1 MRTLLLLIVLATLA
15 VLAVLPITSSAYAQT
30 ISSFGYK
37 ILPEKIL
44 ENSEGIIQVYE
55 FENDLIMPYKI
66 EDLKVTSSNT
76 EIIQIIDI
84 EENENGFISNVRI
97 KAMNPGTANI
107 AIASHGFYSLD
118 FPITVYT
125 NNNFPAQILMKLT
138 PNDFPIDGP
147 KNGFIGIELATTD
160 GLPTKANED
169 IKVSISTPNT
179 NVLELQSNE
188 VIIKKGDYYIIE
200 EFTIINPGDAL
211 VFAEVSGMKRV
222 SDIVH
227 VRKPNG
233 PLTVQLYTYP
243 SIVNSDVISR
253 GYAIV
258 QLQDAESIPVLAVK
272 DIFVQIQV
280 SNPDAEINTSSDYEE
295 LQFSDRKIV
304 IKKGTYWAY
313 TSFSPR
319 PTQDEIIIDVDISTE
334 DYRARGGSVMILKK
348 VALVGNGPTNFE
360 LLPVLATG
368 KRELIGVVYLMTED
382 DVPVLAGKDLTIN
395 FDTSNN
401 QALTIED
408 TIIKM
413 GESVGL
419 VFGQVGVI
427 VPPPEKPLELT
438 ALTTNE
444 EITRVTHTTF
454 GANEDDVELVIE
466 QLIPQLLVETEAP
479 FIAYTLETGS
489 DDGGNVEETT
499 SSDEEEDGRL
509 GITYF
514 IDDMILTFT
523 ANEFIEIDPQIIKRG
538 QSYVKLN
545 INLIKPGLTDLVAH
559 AGGYDSITPIKNIS
573 TKPAEMYLVY
583 LETMLPHTSNNVAIQ
598 VLDSRGNP
606 VYANN
611 DIKIKLVSNNEEIIE
626 VPDTIIIKKDDYHA
640 IFVITS
646 KNEGNVEL
654 ATLSANLPL
663 AKFDITVQGILPVL
677 SVESRD
683 YIKPNDQFDFIV
695 TAEYLEEPL
704 EGMYVEWEVS
714 GAEIKKMDTLTDDL
728 GKATITMLPD
738 TVYKNVKVEAQV
750 SGVGISKGTISKTIG
765 ILQLEIAEGEKRVE
779 NGFSIPGLD
788 GVNLLYL
795 IIPIVAGVGVII
807 IKKTSI
813 LDGFT
818 EKLNIEERLDEIK
831 EKMSEFRNK

>member
-1 MRTLLLLIVLATLA
+1 MLATLA

-714 GAEIKKMDTLTDDL
+714 GAEIKKMDALTDDL

>member
-1 MRTLLLLIVLATLA
+1 VL
-15 VLAVLPITSSAYAQT
+15 VVLPITSSAYAQT

-55 FENDLIMPYKI
+55 FENDLIMPNKI
-66 EDLKVTSSNT
+66 ENLKVTSSNT

-84 EENENGFISNVRI
+84 EENENGFISNVKI
-97 KAMNPGTANI
+97 KAINPGTTNI
-107 AIASHGFYSLD
+107 AIASHGFYSFD

-138 PNDFPIDGP
+138 PNDFPVDGP
-147 KNGFIGIELATTD
+147 KKGFIGIELATTD

-179 NVLELQSNE
+179 DVLELQSNE
-188 VIIKKGDYYIIE
+188 VIIKKGDYYTIE
-200 EFTIINPGDAL
+200 EFTIRNPGDAL
-211 VFAEVSGMKRV
+211 VFAETSGMKRI

-243 SIVNSDVISR
+243 STVNSDVTSS

-258 QLQDAESIPVLAVK
+258 QLQDKDAIPVLAVE

-280 SNPDAEINTSSDYEE
+280 SNPDAEINTSTDYDE
-295 LQFSDRKIV
+295 LHFSDRKIV

-319 PTQDEIIIDVDISTE
+319 PTQNEITLDVDISTE
-334 DYRARGGSVMILKK
+334 DYRARGGSIKILREPPI
-348 VALVGNGPTNFE
+348 VGTGPTNFE
-360 LLPVLATG
+360 ILPILATG
-368 KRELIGVVYLMTED
+368 KRELIGVVSLMTED
-382 DVPVLAGKDLTIN
+382 VIPVLASKDLSIN

-401 QALTIED
+401 QALTIENV
-408 TIIKM
+408 IIKM
-413 GESVGL
+413 GNSVGL

-454 GANEDDVELVIE
+454 GASEDDVQLVIE
-466 QLIPQLLVETEAP
+466 QLIPQLLVDTEVP
-479 FIAYTLETGS
+479 FIAYTLETASEVEEGE
-489 DDGGNVEETT
+489 EETT

-514 IDDMILTFT
+514 IDDMVLTFA
-523 ANEFIEIDPQIIKRG
+523 ANEFIEIDPQIIKRS
-538 QSYVKLN
+538 QSYAELN
-545 INLIKPGLTDLVAH
+545 ANLIKPGLTDLVAQ
-559 AGGYDSITPIKNIS
+559 AGGFTSTTPINNIS
-573 TKPAEMYLVY
+573 TKPSEIHLIY

-598 VLDSRGNP
+598 VLDSQGNP

-611 DIKIKLVSNNEEIIE
+611 DIKIKLVSNDEEIIE
-626 VPDTIIIKKDDYHA
+626 VPDTIIIKKDEYHA
-640 IFVITS
+640 IFDITS
-646 KNEGNVEL
+646 KNEGDVEL
-654 ATLSANLPL
+654 ATLSADLPL
-663 AKFDITVQGILPVL
+663 AKFDMKVQGILPVL

-683 YIKPNDQFDFIV
+683 YTKPNDQFDFIV
-695 TAEYLEEPL
+695 TAEYFGEPL

-714 GAEIKKMDTLTDDL
+714 GAEIKKKDILTDDL

-738 TVYKNVKVEAQV
+738 IDYENVEVEAQV
-750 SGVGISKGTISKTIG
+750 SGVGISEATISKTVG
-765 ILQLEIAEGEKRVE
+765 ILQPEIVEVE

-788 GVNLLYL
+788 GANLLYL
-795 IIPIVAGVGVII
+795 IIPIVAGAGAII
-807 IKKTSI
+807 IKKTNI

>member
-1 MRTLLLLIVLATLA
+1 MCW
-15 VLAVLPITSSAYAQT
+15 
-30 ISSFGYK
+30 
-37 ILPEKIL
+37 
-44 ENSEGIIQVYE
+44 NC
-55 FENDLIMPYKI
+55 
-66 EDLKVTSSNT
+66 
-76 EIIQIIDI
+76 
-84 EENENGFISNVRI
+84 
-97 KAMNPGTANI
+97 
-107 AIASHGFYSLD
+107 
-118 FPITVYT
+118 
-125 NNNFPAQILMKLT
+125 
-138 PNDFPIDGP
+138 
-147 KNGFIGIELATTD
+147 
-160 GLPTKANED
+160 
-169 IKVSISTPNT
+169 
-179 NVLELQSNE
+179 NE

-334 DYRARGGSVMILKK
+334 DYRARGSSVMILKK

-466 QLIPQLLVETEAP
+466 QLIPQLLVETEVP

-545 INLIKPGLTDLVAH
+545 VNLIKPGLTDLVAH
-559 AGGYDSITPIKNIS
+559 AGGLDSITPIKNIS

-598 VLDSRGNP
+598 VLDSMGNP

-779 NGFSIPGLD
+779 NGFSIPGLN

>member
-1 MRTLLLLIVLATLA
+1 VLATLA

-147 KNGFIGIELATTD
+147 KNGFIGVELATTD

-559 AGGYDSITPIKNIS
+559 AGGLDSITPIKNIS

-654 ATLSANLPL
+654 ATLSADLPL

-765 ILQLEIAEGEKRVE
+765 ILQLEIVEGEKRVE

-795 IIPIVAGVGVII
+795 IIPIVAGAGVII

>member
-1 MRTLLLLIVLATLA
+1 VRTLVLLIVLATLA
-15 VLAVLPITSSAYAQT
+15 VLVVLPITSIAYAQT
-30 ISSFGYK
+30 ISSFGHK

-44 ENSEGIIQVYE
+44 ENSEGIIQIFE
-55 FENDLIMPYKI
+55 FENGLIMPNKI
-66 EDLKVTSSNT
+66 GDLKVTSSNT

-97 KAMNPGTANI
+97 KAMNPGTTNI
-107 AIASHGFYSLD
+107 AIASQGFYSLD

-147 KNGFIGIELATTD
+147 KNGIIGVELATTD

-169 IKVSISTPNT
+169 IKVSLSTPNID
-179 NVLELQSNE
+179 VLELQSNE
-188 VIIKKGDYYIIE
+188 VVIKKGDYYVIE

-211 VFAEVSGMKRV
+211 IFAEVSGMERI

-233 PLTVQLYTYP
+233 PLTVQLYSYP
-243 SIVNSDVISR
+243 SIVNSDVSSH

-258 QLQDAESIPVLAVK
+258 QLQDNAGIPVLAGR
-272 DIFVQIQV
+272 DIFIQIQV

-295 LQFSDRKIV
+295 LQFSERQIV

-319 PTQDEIIIDVDISTE
+319 PTQNEITLADDISTE
-334 DYRARGGSVMILKK
+334 DYRARGTSVKILNEES
-348 VALVGNGPTNFE
+348 LVGNGPTVFE
-360 LLPVLATG
+360 LLPIQATG
-368 KRELIGVVYLMTED
+368 KRELIGVVYLMTD
-382 DVPVLAGKDLTIN
+382 KGVPVLAGKDLTIN

-408 TIIKM
+408 TIIEM

-454 GANEDDVELVIE
+454 GANEDDIELVIE
-466 QLIPQLLVETEAP
+466 QLIPQLLVETATP
-479 FIAYTLETGS
+479 FIAYTLETAS
-489 DDGGNVEETT
+489 DDEEAEAEDD
-499 SSDEEEDGRL
+499 DEEEDGRL
-509 GITYF
+509 GVTYF
-514 IDDMILTFT
+514 IDDMIITFT

-538 QSYVKLN
+538 QSYAKLN
-545 INLIKPGLTDLVAH
+545 ANIIKSGLTDLVAH
-559 AGGYDSITPIKNIS
+559 AGGYDSTTPIQNIS
-573 TKPAEMYLVY
+573 TKPTEIHLVY

-611 DIKIKLVSNNEEIIE
+611 DIKIKLISNDEGIIE
-626 VPDTIIIKKDDYHA
+626 VPDTVIIKKDNYHT
-640 IFVITS
+640 IFNVTS
-646 KNEGNVEL
+646 KKEGVIEL
-654 ATLSANLPL
+654 ATLSADLPL

-677 SVESRD
+677 SVESQD
-683 YIKPNDQFDFIV
+683 YIKPNNQFDFIV
-695 TAEYLEEPL
+695 TAEYLEKPL
-704 EGMYVEWEVS
+704 EGMYVKWEIS
-714 GAEIKKMDTLTDDL
+714 GAEIKEMDTLTDGL

-738 TVYKNVKVEAQV
+738 TDYENVKVEAQV
-750 SGVGISKGTISKTIG
+750 SGVGISDVTISKTIG
-765 ILQLEIAEGEKRVE
+765 IIQPEIIEGETGVE

-788 GVNLLYL
+788 GINLLYL
-795 IIPIVAGVGVII
+795 IIPIVAGAVAII

-818 EKLNIEERLDEIK
+818 EKLNVEERFDEIK
-831 EKMSEFRNK
+831 EKMSEFRDK

>member
-1 MRTLLLLIVLATLA
+1 MLATLA

-545 INLIKPGLTDLVAH
+545 VNLIKPGLTDLVAH
-559 AGGYDSITPIKNIS
+559 AGGFDSITPIKNIS

-654 ATLSANLPL
+654 ATLSADLPL

-795 IIPIVAGVGVII
+795 IIPIVAGAGVII

>member
-1 MRTLLLLIVLATLA
+1 MLATLA

-147 KNGFIGIELATTD
+147 KNGFIGIELVTTD

-545 INLIKPGLTDLVAH
+545 VNLIKPGLTDLVAH
-559 AGGYDSITPIKNIS
+559 AGGLNSITPIKNIS

-598 VLDSRGNP
+598 VLDSMGNP

>member
-1 MRTLLLLIVLATLA
+1 MLATLA

-258 QLQDAESIPVLAVK
+258 QLQDVESIPVLAVK

-408 TIIKM
+408 TNIKM

-545 INLIKPGLTDLVAH
+545 VNLIKPGLTDLVAH
-559 AGGYDSITPIKNIS
+559 AGGFNSITPIKNIS

-654 ATLSANLPL
+654 ATLSADLPL

-765 ILQLEIAEGEKRVE
+765 ILQLEIVEGEKRVE

-795 IIPIVAGVGVII
+795 IIPIVAGAGVII

>member
-1 MRTLLLLIVLATLA
+1 MLATLA

-55 FENDLIMPYKI
+55 FENDLIMPNKI

-84 EENENGFISNVRI
+84 EENENGLISNVRI

-147 KNGFIGIELATTD
+147 KNGFIGVELATTD

-545 INLIKPGLTDLVAH
+545 VNLTKPGLTDLVAH
-559 AGGYDSITPIKNIS
+559 AGGLDSITTIKNIS
-573 TKPAEMYLVY
+573 TKPSEIYLVY

-598 VLDSRGNP
+598 VLDSGGNP

-765 ILQLEIAEGEKRVE
+765 ILQLEIVEGEKRVE

>member
-1 MRTLLLLIVLATLA
+1 MLATLA

-545 INLIKPGLTDLVAH
+545 VNLIKPGLTDLVAH
-559 AGGYDSITPIKNIS
+559 AGGLNSITPIKNIS

-598 VLDSRGNP
+598 VLDSMGNP

>member
-1 MRTLLLLIVLATLA
+1 MLATLA

-545 INLIKPGLTDLVAH
+545 VNLIKPGLTDLVAH
-559 AGGYDSITPIKNIS
+559 AGGFNSITPIKNIS

-654 ATLSANLPL
+654 ATLSADLPL

>member
-1 MRTLLLLIVLATLA
+1 MLATLA

-545 INLIKPGLTDLVAH
+545 VNLIKPGLTDLVAH
-559 AGGYDSITPIKNIS
+559 AGGFDSITPIKNIS

-654 ATLSANLPL
+654 ATLSADLPL

-765 ILQLEIAEGEKRVE
+765 ILQLEIVEGEKRVE

-795 IIPIVAGVGVII
+795 IIPIVAGAGVII

>member
-1 MRTLLLLIVLATLA
+1 MLATLA

-304 IKKGTYWAY
+304 IKKDTYWAY

-348 VALVGNGPTNFE
+348 VALIGNGPTNFE

-466 QLIPQLLVETEAP
+466 QLIPQLLVETEVP

-545 INLIKPGLTDLVAH
+545 VNLIKPGLTDLVAH
-559 AGGYDSITPIKNIS
+559 AGGFDSITPIKNIS